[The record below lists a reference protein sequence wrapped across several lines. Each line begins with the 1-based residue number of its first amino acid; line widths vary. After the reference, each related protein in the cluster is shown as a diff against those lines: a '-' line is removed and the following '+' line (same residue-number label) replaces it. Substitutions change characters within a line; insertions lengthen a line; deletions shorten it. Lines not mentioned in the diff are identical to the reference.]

1 MMTME
6 SYVQKLLANQQ
17 SENALRDERDR
28 MLKRHERELEDID
41 EQMVAIIQQR
51 NEIMKEFQQFLIGQN
66 ASLPSTTTMIPGST
80 TQINRTLSS
89 IMNGTNHDDTNL
101 AKFPEQSMTLPTAT
115 TTPFS
120 SSSSSANVPKSSR
133 TVKIIPRLKISKTV
147 SNMINLN
154 QVPESPTTNQIESML
169 HKVRQNSLDSQT
181 LDKCIDML
189 STKIKIKDPESRT
202 DGTDSNESNIANKEE
217 RRRRIERVLCETP
230 ANRTSSTLTKSF
242 STLNAN
248 DLLKRM
254 GNGNNNRATLKT
266 PTTTTITSMA
276 SNRNINRYA
285 NRSNISNSNS
295 ISTRNHSLSPLRFGM
310 RKALSD
316 DQSQQSSSSISRQ
329 QSEQQT
335 EPGTPTTL
343 DESCT
348 KDSFG
353 LSRRYRS
360 EQQLFFDDSSLA
372 SFDDESFNE
381 FSSIDYD
388 EKASALNENLGD
400 CNEFE
405 PIEEE
410 HHLLAPSK
418 VAKQQD
424 AFKQVFFPQDKRE
437 KPLMSREELASIKK
451 KKTMVKSKSI
461 GWNTSMMSREE
472 RDQLRLEHLGH
483 LRRSISPETRQKDRE
498 LIQLNNT
505 GKFRCYQDF
514 WENKTKE
521 ILDKKQK
528 FERWQQQQANPL
540 TLSSTSLT
548 KTNPQTKLINPT
560 SSLSNTLNVNVQ
572 RNPNSKFIT
581 SDRTV
586 PTTAT
591 AGTFLNS
598 RNPSIVQAKTFAN
611 PVTQSSNLRVS
622 KTIGDMVT
630 VRSGLDSVKSINDRP
645 SKITINSNRIISVAK
660 PIIKQSSSST
670 HIEQNKN
677 FSSTSTEDNDEDEE
691 RENNDDYDDDD
702 DDDDESEDETE
713 DEDEVKKTTMNQ
725 KEIDNKTSDTRST
738 GNAIRIQI
746 KQPTLS
752 DEDEEEEKDEEDDAD
767 DDEEEEEDNSRIDR
781 RKSDG
786 TKKDEEV
793 EEEEKIDDDR
803 PSKGVTIQ
811 LSKKIYTVTNKK
823 TEITPQPISLQ
834 SSVAQKTDSIAKTDP
849 EIEKDK
855 LIEKLR
861 YFKQDI
867 QRQKMKQQLKRQ
879 QQIDQQQHQQQQRYQ
894 SSEIGKQ
901 NSPERFTSNEI
912 GRTSP
917 SVPSKN
923 LDLQYLARHNQGFF
937 SPSSCLSTNPV
948 ISDGQA
954 SVKTIGKNRIRLVR
968 SYSRE
973 EPSGEDENVMNGN
986 DSKSQCSM
994 ASMET
999 VATPIRS
1006 TYF

>member
-1 MMTME
+1 MVNQTKSE
-6 SYVQKLLANQQ
+6 QQQK
-17 SENALRDERDR
+17 
-28 MLKRHERELEDID
+28 
-41 EQMVAIIQQR
+41 QQR
-51 NEIMKEFQQFLIGQN
+51 KRYE
-66 ASLPSTTTMIPGST
+66 
-80 TQINRTLSS
+80 
-89 IMNGTNHDDTNL
+89 
-101 AKFPEQSMTLPTAT
+101 
-115 TTPFS
+115 TP
-120 SSSSSANVPKSSR
+120 
-133 TVKIIPRLKISKTV
+133 
-147 SNMINLN
+147 
-154 QVPESPTTNQIESML
+154 
-169 HKVRQNSLDSQT
+169 
-181 LDKCIDML
+181 
-189 STKIKIKDPESRT
+189 
-202 DGTDSNESNIANKEE
+202 EE

-581 SDRTV
+581 R
-586 PTTAT
+586 
-591 AGTFLNS
+591 
-598 RNPSIVQAKTFAN
+598 
-611 PVTQSSNLRVS
+611 
-622 KTIGDMVT
+622 
-630 VRSGLDSVKSINDRP
+630 
-645 SKITINSNRIISVAK
+645 
-660 PIIKQSSSST
+660 
-670 HIEQNKN
+670 
-677 FSSTSTEDNDEDEE
+677 
-691 RENNDDYDDDD
+691 
-702 DDDDESEDETE
+702 
-713 DEDEVKKTTMNQ
+713 
-725 KEIDNKTSDTRST
+725 
-738 GNAIRIQI
+738 
-746 KQPTLS
+746 
-752 DEDEEEEKDEEDDAD
+752 
-767 DDEEEEEDNSRIDR
+767 
-781 RKSDG
+781 
-786 TKKDEEV
+786 
-793 EEEEKIDDDR
+793 
-803 PSKGVTIQ
+803 
-811 LSKKIYTVTNKK
+811 
-823 TEITPQPISLQ
+823 
-834 SSVAQKTDSIAKTDP
+834 
-849 EIEKDK
+849 
-855 LIEKLR
+855 
-861 YFKQDI
+861 
-867 QRQKMKQQLKRQ
+867 
-879 QQIDQQQHQQQQRYQ
+879 
-894 SSEIGKQ
+894 
-901 NSPERFTSNEI
+901 
-912 GRTSP
+912 
-917 SVPSKN
+917 
-923 LDLQYLARHNQGFF
+923 
-937 SPSSCLSTNPV
+937 
-948 ISDGQA
+948 
-954 SVKTIGKNRIRLVR
+954 
-968 SYSRE
+968 
-973 EPSGEDENVMNGN
+973 
-986 DSKSQCSM
+986 
-994 ASMET
+994 
-999 VATPIRS
+999 
-1006 TYF
+1006 

>member
-89 IMNGTNHDDTNL
+89 IMNGTNHDDMNL

-202 DGTDSNESNIANKEE
+202 DGTDSNESNIANKGCSPAKNSVESKPQTKSSLAPSSSSSSPTSSSTTSSPSTLVNQTKSEQQQKQQRKRYETPEE

-266 PTTTTITSMA
+266 PTTTTITSIA

-660 PIIKQSSSST
+660 PIIKQSSS
-670 HIEQNKN
+670 N
-677 FSSTSTEDNDEDEE
+677 
-691 RENNDDYDDDD
+691 
-702 DDDDESEDETE
+702 
-713 DEDEVKKTTMNQ
+713 
-725 KEIDNKTSDTRST
+725 
-738 GNAIRIQI
+738 
-746 KQPTLS
+746 
-752 DEDEEEEKDEEDDAD
+752 
-767 DDEEEEEDNSRIDR
+767 R